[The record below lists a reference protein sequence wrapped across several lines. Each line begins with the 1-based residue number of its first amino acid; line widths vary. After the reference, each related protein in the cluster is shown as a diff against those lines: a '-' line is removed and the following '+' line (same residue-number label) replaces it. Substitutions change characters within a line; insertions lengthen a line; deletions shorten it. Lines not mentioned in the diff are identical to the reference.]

1 MSDSEDDFDDDPS
14 LDEEPIHRAARE
26 GDLAALR
33 RELDAGY
40 SPDCLCTVDNIT
52 PLQILCMKRQ
62 DGGCQASNDIRLQG
76 VKILLAAGATD
87 RVEGQDPDESAL
99 THAAYLGY
107 YPIVKALLAAGFDA
121 TVKCPDGWS
130 PLHATASAGL
140 RANAPCALALMK
152 AGTPIEQ
159 EWYWDEKDAD
169 KAVYTPLLVA
179 MERANVTG
187 QGSAPNYVLRALLRG
202 GATLDM
208 TLIERYGYAV
218 PTHPDYPYVARVHA
232 AGGWKRYE
240 QAHIMR
246 LAPIFSKI
254 FPQSRLPHE
263 MVAHV
268 VSFWAHVGHY

>member
-1 MSDSEDDFDDDPS
+1 MEQ
-14 LDEEPIHRAARE
+14 
-26 GDLAALR
+26 LR
-33 RELDAGY
+33 
-40 SPDCLCTVDNIT
+40 
-52 PLQILCMKRQ
+52 
-62 DGGCQASNDIRLQG
+62 
-76 VKILLAAGATD
+76 
-87 RVEGQDPDESAL
+87 
-99 THAAYLGY
+99 
-107 YPIVKALLAAGFDA
+107 
-121 TVKCPDGWS
+121 
-130 PLHATASAGL
+130 
-140 RANAPCALALMK
+140 ALALMK

-159 EWYWDEKDAD
+159 EWYWDDNER
-169 KAVYTPLLVA
+169 VYTPLLVA
-179 MERANVTG
+179 MERANVAG

-208 TLIERYGYAV
+208 ASIEQYGYAV

-263 MVAHV
+263 MVALV